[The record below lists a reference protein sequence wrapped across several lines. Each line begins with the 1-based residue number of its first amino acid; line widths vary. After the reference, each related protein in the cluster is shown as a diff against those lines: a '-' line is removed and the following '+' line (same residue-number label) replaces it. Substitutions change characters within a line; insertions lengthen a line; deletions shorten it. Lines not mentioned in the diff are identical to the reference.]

1 MKTFYPFLAFML
13 LATILTGCYNTERNC
28 AHFKTGTF
36 EFEALVGTELTKTTF
51 VRNDSIEIDYF
62 RGKADTSYIRWINN
76 CEYVVTKKNPKN
88 QAEKRAIHMKI
99 LATDGDSYTFE
110 YNIVGE
116 TRKERGTAGKISDAT
131 SRSKKN

>member
-1 MKTFYPFLAFML
+1 MRFLAAIL
-13 LATILTGCYNTERNC
+13 LLTTLTSCYNTERDC
-28 AHFKTGTF
+28 SSFKTGTF

-51 VRNDSIEIDYF
+51 VRNDSLEIDYF
-62 RGKADTSYIRWINN
+62 RGKADTSYIRWINS

-99 LATDGDSYTFE
+99 LATEGDTYMFE

-116 TRKERGTAGKISDAT
+116 VRKERGTAIKTNSAL
-131 SRSKKN
+131 